1 MRASIRRSAG
11 QGGDDGFPY
20 RWQCWLRGPAEIFF
34 SPARGG
40 EAKMLEEGVCDHGH
54 QRVAMKTS
62 P

>member
-1 MRASIRRSAG
+1 MALRMAG
-11 QGGDDGFPY
+11 SVGWGGP
-20 RWQCWLRGPAEIFF
+20 QTILF

-40 EAKMLEEGVCDHGH
+40 EATMLEEGVCDHGH